1 MLSVLSV
8 LSVSSVVV
16 FLLPLSSAEPRPH
29 NGHMATTNRQTRI
42 LLASRSPERRRIL
55 EALGLSFESVA
66 TGVEEDTGAHL
77 IPRELVAALASAKA
91 DAALELEPGY
101 DLVIAADT
109 IVECDGAILGSPR
122 SDAEAR
128 AMLQKLSGR
137 THTIITALVA
147 VAPRTGKRANCVV
160 ETEVTFRALDEQ
172 AIEAYIRTGEPLHK
186 AGAYGIQGLGA
197 LLVERVDGSHTNV
210 QGLPVEAL
218 AEAAAEVGF
227 NLLDLVEP
235 GALKADRP

>member
-1 MLSVLSV
+1 MPS
-8 LSVSSVVV
+8 
-16 FLLPLSSAEPRPH
+16 
-29 NGHMATTNRQTRI
+29 TNRQTRI

-55 EALGLSFESVA
+55 EALGLRFDSVA
-66 TGVEEDTGAHL
+66 TGVEEDTRAQL

-101 DLVIAADT
+101 DLIIAADT
-109 IVECDGAILGSPR
+109 VVECDGAVLGSPR
-122 SDAEAR
+122 TDDEAR
-128 AMLQKLSGR
+128 EMLKKLSGR
-137 THTIITALVA
+137 THTIITGLV
-147 VAPRTGKRANCVV
+147 VASQGKRANRVA
-160 ETEVTFRALDEQ
+160 ETSVTFRQLDDDT
-172 AIEAYIRTGEPLHK
+172 IEAYIRTGEPLHK